1 MMTTV
6 LMVSGSWPPQA
17 CGVGDYT
24 ERLCC
29 ELERNDIA
37 VVRFANDGLS
47 QPYSFEAVRQ
57 VNEADCDFVHIQ
69 YPTAG
74 YGRSFTPSALPSRIR
89 GKPVIVTLHEYAS
102 FRWYRRPW
110 FSPFARRCA
119 TRIFTTDEERDLFA
133 DRFPTRNGIDLTIE
147 IASNIPVA
155 ASATR
160 RLGRVS
166 YFGLIAPNKGIE
178 AFLELCEISGTAPN
192 DLTFELIGAV
202 PDQHRRYAE
211 AILQRAS
218 ACKALLSIDLSN
230 EAVAK
235 RLAASTFAYLPFPD
249 GASAKRGTLAAA
261 IVNGLIVI
269 TRHMPITPEWVRS
282 ATLEAETPAEALQVL
297 TRLQQDGPQREAAAK
312 RSASAASRF
321 RWDAIAQRHADLY
334 RDLSNSSAECERDV
348 ASAPMASA
356 ACESRL
362 AS

>member
-1 MMTTV
+1 MTTI

-17 CGVGDYT
+17 CGVGDYS

-29 ELERNDIA
+29 ELEQNGIA
-37 VVRFANDGLS
+37 AVRFAKDKLS
-47 QPYSFEAVRQ
+47 RPYSLDVIRQ
-57 VNEADCDFVHIQ
+57 VNEMDCDLVHIQ

-74 YGRSFTPSALPSRIR
+74 YGRSFTPSALPSRVR
-89 GKPVIVTLHEYAS
+89 DKPVVVTLHEYS
-102 FRWYRRPW
+102 VFRWYRRPW

-119 TRIFTTDEERDLFA
+119 TRIFTTDEERQLFA
-133 DRFPTRNGIDLTIE
+133 RRFPSRNGIDLTVE

-160 RLGRVS
+160 RAGRVS

-178 AFLELCEISGTAPN
+178 AFLDLCEIAGANPN

-202 PDQHRRYAE
+202 PDRHRRYAE
-211 AILQRAS
+211 AVLQRAS
-218 ACKALLSIDLSN
+218 ACNALHSIDLPN
-230 EAVAK
+230 DAVAK
-235 RLAASTFAYLPFPD
+235 RLATSTFAYLPFPD

-269 TRHMPITPEWVRS
+269 TRHTPITPEWIRS
-282 ATLEAETPAEALQVL
+282 ATLDTKTPADALQAL
-297 TRLQQDGPQREAAAK
+297 TRLQQDGRQCEAAAK
-312 RSASAASRF
+312 RSALAASRF

-334 RDLSNSSAECERDV
+334 RHLLNIPAESERDV

-356 ACESRL
+356 SYESRL